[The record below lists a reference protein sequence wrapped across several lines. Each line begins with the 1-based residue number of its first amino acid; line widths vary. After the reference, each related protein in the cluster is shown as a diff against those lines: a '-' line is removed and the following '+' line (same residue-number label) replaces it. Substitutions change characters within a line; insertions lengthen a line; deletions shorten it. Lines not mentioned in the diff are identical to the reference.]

1 MFENKYFFRL
11 CEVLNL
17 DFKNILIVEVLFF
30 NIGGIVI
37 VIGDLF
43 NVIIVF
49 NLDMKDKVGLLFI
62 FLKLYL

>member
-1 MFENKYFFRL
+1 M
-11 CEVLNL
+11 LNL

-62 FLKLYL
+62 FLNLYLSWI

>member
-1 MFENKYFFRL
+1 MFEYKYFFRL

-17 DFKNILIVEVLFF
+17 DFKKILIVEVLFF

-62 FLKLYL
+62 FLNLYL

>member
-1 MFENKYFFRL
+1 M
-11 CEVLNL
+11 LNL

-49 NLDMKDKVGLLFI
+49 NLDMKEKVGLLFI
-62 FLKLYL
+62 FLNLNL